1 MRQDYERFSQKL
13 ENGLLMIKK
22 ESCAV
27 TVSLRYSFLFMK
39 EILFRLFSDISQNT
53 SIYVQHK
60 TVHEIRGI

>member
-1 MRQDYERFSQKL
+1 MRQDYETFLTEVGERSSDD
-13 ENGLLMIKK
+13 KK